1 MMRDEGH
8 PCPVV
13 GGMNITT
20 PILTTLAV
28 ALVAATSAAA
38 HGNHD
43 LPRPGD
49 AQYAVPAGKVEHSIT
64 VTEVTGS
71 KAVPSRTRHELW
83 LSRNRARSVSTD
95 MKTGKVTVEIV
106 VTRKQTRMYS
116 AETGRVTVR
125 RNREASMPWNSSRFE
140 AAVQRA
146 YVQEGITKVVGETTV
161 RGRRAFVVESVPG
174 KWVSDEP
181 DSRTVAVV
189 DAETYELYERT
200 STLPDGEFTQKE
212 TTVTELIRGASARFA
227 MSKHNAAKLRRAA
240 R

>member
-1 MMRDEGH
+1 
-8 PCPVV
+8 
-13 GGMNITT
+13 MNITT

-43 LPRPGD
+43 LPTPGD
-49 AQYAVPAGKVEHSIT
+49 AQYGVPAGKVEHSIT

-146 YVQEGITKVVGETTV
+146 YVQEGITKVVGEATV